1 MADTVAEATWVAI
14 NQRAGASNCVLGRPS
29 SDPAYG
35 NGLHEAATVIVM
47 LAELDALPRVNLAVA
62 PTPLQEAP
70 RLAAAIGLDRLLI
83 KRDDLTGLAMGGN
96 KARKLEYLVADAMA
110 QGADVLVT
118 TGAAQSNHCRLTA
131 AAARVAGIE
140 AHLVLR
146 GKAIDEVQG
155 NMLLDQLLGATWS
168 FAGDTSPEDC
178 MKDVAVRLAAEG
190 RRPYVIPA
198 GGSNGRGAL
207 GYVRCAFEL
216 TEQLAEHGEQP
227 RYVLCAGG
235 SCGTLSG
242 LTLGLALAGSATPLA
257 AVSISRSVPDRVAKA
272 RQIMADSCAILEVE
286 NPNAA
291 PVIIDGYVGPG
302 YGMAT
307 ELSRRALEFAAR
319 TEGLILDPVYTAKAF
334 GGLIGEIEAGRIERK
349 DLIVFVHT
357 GGMPALFA
365 DPSLYWHAD

>member
-1 MADTVAEATWVAI
+1 
-14 NQRAGASNCVLGRPS
+14 
-29 SDPAYG
+29 
-35 NGLHEAATVIVM
+35 M
-47 LAELDALPRVNLAVA
+47 LAALDALPRIDLAVA

-70 RLAAAIGLDRLLI
+70 RLAAAIGLDRLLV

-96 KARKLEYLVADAMA
+96 KARKLEYLVADALGK
-110 QGADVLVT
+110 GADVLVT

-131 AAARVAGIE
+131 AAARVAGLD
-140 AHLVLR
+140 AHLVFR
-146 GKAIDEVQG
+146 GEAIDEVQG

-168 FAGDTSPEDC
+168 FAGDRTPDEC
-178 MKDVAVRLAAEG
+178 MKQVAARLTAEG
-190 RRPYVIPA
+190 RHPYVIPA

-216 TEQLAEHGEQP
+216 TGQLVERAERP
-227 RYVLCAGG
+227 RYVMCAGG

-242 LTLGLALAGSATPLA
+242 LTLGLALAGSQAPLA

-272 RQIMADSCAILEVE
+272 QQIMADSCAILEIE
-286 NPNAA
+286 NPNAT

-307 ELSRRALEFAAR
+307 ELSRRALEVAAR

-334 GGLIGEIEAGRIERK
+334 GGLIGEIEAGRVKRD

-365 DPSLYWHAD
+365 DPALYWHPD